1 MLARCFRLLPGPLL
15 MMLLFCAQA
24 EDLKPGDPAPVF
36 ELKDQ
41 HGKMHDLSDY
51 QGQWLV
57 LYFYPKDDTPGCTS
71 EACEFRDDFMTLQGM
86 DTRLL
91 GVSLDPVKSHKEF
104 AEKYHLPFPLLSD
117 KTGKVARAYGSLW
130 KLGPV
135 RFARRH
141 TFIIDPQGH
150 IAKIYRS
157 VAPKTHSDQ
166 VIQDLETL
174 QSGQ

>member
-1 MLARCFRLLPGPLL
+1 MLAQCFRLLPGMLL
-15 MMLLFCAQA
+15 MVLFFGAQA
-24 EDLKPGDPAPVF
+24 DDLKPGDPAPAF
-36 ELKDQ
+36 ELRDQ
-41 HGKMHDLSDY
+41 HGKMHHLSDY

-86 DTRLL
+86 DVRLL
-91 GVSLDPVKSHKEF
+91 GVSLDDVKSHKEF

-117 KTGKVARAYGSLW
+117 RTGEVARVYGSLW
-130 KLGPV
+130 KLGPI

-141 TFIIDPQGH
+141 TFIIDPQGEL
-150 IAKIYRS
+150 AKIYRS

-166 VIQDLETL
+166 VIGDLDNL
-174 QSGQ
+174 RSRQ